1 MASDEAPS
9 RTGKSH
15 RVRKELFQLGLR
27 QGWLSLPE
35 IDRALPRTT
44 GQGERWLFLYSL
56 RAAGIELRDARGGQ
70 VDLPP
75 SPQSE

>member
-1 MASDEAPS
+1 MANEEGPS
-9 RTGKSH
+9 RTGRSH
-15 RVRKELFQLGLR
+15 RIRKELFQLGLR

-35 IDRALPRTT
+35 IDRALPQTT

-56 RAAGIELRDARGGQ
+56 RAAGIELRDGRGAH

-75 SPQSE
+75 APPAE

>member
-1 MASDEAPS
+1 MASDDVPT
-9 RTGKSH
+9 RTGRSH
-15 RVRKELFQLGLR
+15 RIRKELFQRGLR

-35 IDRALPRTT
+35 IERTLPRTT

-56 RAAGIELRDARGGQ
+56 RAAGIELRDGRGSH

-75 SPQSE
+75 APPAE

>member
-1 MASDEAPS
+1 MANDDAPG
-9 RTGKSH
+9 RTGHSH
-15 RVRKELFQLGLR
+15 RIRKELFQRGLR

-35 IDRALPRTT
+35 IERALPRTT

-56 RAAGIELRDARGGQ
+56 RAAGIELRDGRGGS

-75 SPQSE
+75 APPVE